1 MRKQFSEE
9 EERRR
14 MMEGKLYLPTGE
26 ELLRRGR
33 LSGTAV
39 SCELGRASRTYG
51 EKRVREF

>member
-26 ELLRRGR
+26 ELLADQAVP
-33 LSGTAV
+33 GTPV
-39 SCELGRASRTYG
+39 
-51 EKRVREF
+51 